1 MSQTVAKAGSTAASK
16 AGTSKAAR
24 SQHADRAALAR
35 YLVERYAAGVSLMR
49 LSEDTGR
56 SFGHVRRLLLDA
68 GVTLRPRGGSRPRT
82 ARTT

>member
-1 MSQTVAKAGSTAASK
+1 MSQTVANAGSK
-16 AGTSKAAR
+16 APTSKGGRA
-24 SQHADRAALAR
+24 QHADRAALAR

-68 GVTLRPRGGSRPRT
+68 GVTLRPRGGSRPR
-82 ARTT
+82 RT

>member
-1 MSQTVAKAGSTAASK
+1 MSQTVSTAVSKAGSKAGSTAGRAQN
-16 AGTSKAAR
+16 T
-24 SQHADRAALAR
+24 DRAALAR

-68 GVTLRPRGGSRPRT
+68 GVTLRPRGGRRPRT
-82 ARTT
+82 T